1 MRLNELSRD
10 IWISLVFHFL
20 PESRT
25 VKMDTGMNSP
35 MRNAIVH
42 EVQTA
47 VSNTKHDLLNSMAVL
62 IDSKLNTFQSHIQ
75 QSQKDISDFQIK
87 K

>member
-20 PESRT
+20 PEGRT
-25 VKMDTGMNSP
+25 VKMNTGMNSP

-75 QSQKDISDFQIK
+75 QSQKDISGFQI
-87 K
+87 